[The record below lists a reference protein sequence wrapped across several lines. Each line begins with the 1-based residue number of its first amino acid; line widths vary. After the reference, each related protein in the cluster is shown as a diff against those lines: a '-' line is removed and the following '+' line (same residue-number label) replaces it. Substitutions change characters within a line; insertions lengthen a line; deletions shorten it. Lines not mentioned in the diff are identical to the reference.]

1 VKFFKTMLNPTPVDE
16 NISPEDLERFINTVC
31 SIDIKKIDSQGE
43 FIQTVKISALN
54 IFYRERLN

>member
-1 VKFFKTMLNPTPVDE
+1 MLNPTPVDE

>member
-1 VKFFKTMLNPTPVDE
+1 MKFFKTMLDPNPIDE